1 MSNSRRVRPGSRA
14 RESGAA
20 AVEFALVS
28 MVLITLLFGLL
39 QYGWY
44 FFSTQAATNAAR
56 DTARRLAVGDCT
68 GTNEARDYARNQAD
82 RSQLTLAWGPTSTP
96 SSNSYGSMDIGDQL
110 QVTVTVDAQIL
121 GLLPMPADGVVTRTV
136 KTRLEDMTV
145 GGTC

>member
-1 MSNSRRVRPGSRA
+1 MSIPRRLVSGSPA

-28 MVLITLLFGLL
+28 MVLITMLFGIL

-56 DTARRLAVGDCT
+56 DTARRLSVGDCT

-82 RSQLTLAWGPTSTP
+82 RSQLDLTWGPVGTP

-121 GLLPMPADGVVTRTV
+121 GLLPMPADGVVTRSV
-136 KTRLEDMTV
+136 NTRLEDTTV